1 MASLTDGGL
10 YRQKAAEMHAQAD
23 RAETPYL
30 RSVYAV
36 IAENWDQLAAQMEA
50 GTVLAQKNSPEG
62 KLDQGPSAGTG
73 PV

>member
-1 MASLTDGGL
+1 VAFLTDGGL

-36 IAENWDQLAAQMEA
+36 IAENWDQLAAQMET

-62 KLDQGPSAGTG
+62 KLDQGPNTDAVS
-73 PV
+73 V